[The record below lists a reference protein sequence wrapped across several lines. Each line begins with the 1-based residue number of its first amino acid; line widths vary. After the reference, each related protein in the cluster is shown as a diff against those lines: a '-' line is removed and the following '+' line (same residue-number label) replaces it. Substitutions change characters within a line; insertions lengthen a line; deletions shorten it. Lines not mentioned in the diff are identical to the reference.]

1 MLFFNLYPHQKEESK
16 SKIRDTLEKSF
27 HFLERSFHNIPNIK
41 TITFHRLKSLEVGEM
56 KKIVGIAILLLVF
69 VSIFGG
75 ILTTSVLADE
85 NYMDNSNE
93 YSNGPGEAPEDGMS
107 REEPRTRFKDS

>member
-1 MLFFNLYPHQKEESK
+1 
-16 SKIRDTLEKSF
+16 
-27 HFLERSFHNIPNIK
+27 
-41 TITFHRLKSLEVGEM
+41 M

-75 ILTTSVLADE
+75 ILTSSVLADE